1 MKDLLRLLEA
11 ERKMERDF
19 VREAARLPQHPTGW
33 PTALLL
39 FHVYRWRERLRNG
52 LRQLR
57 DGQAVTPPPENV
69 DEFNERELPEGAG
82 VSLDQAAA
90 RADHTLGELIEL
102 WTAIGDRPLTWYIA
116 QTTGE
121 ALLRNSYFHPR
132 NHVGEH
138 FIERGDRQRGRQIFE
153 ETVADLRA
161 ADCPRHTLGPALVN
175 LASIRVGDGQMDDAV
190 RLLGEGL
197 PMRSDLRAGVANDPE
212 FAPLKGDSRFQA
224 LIKV

>member
-1 MKDLLRLLEA
+1 MKDLLRLLQA
-11 ERKMERDF
+11 ERRMERDF
-19 VREAARLPQHPTGW
+19 VGEATRLPEHPTGW

-69 DEFNERELPEGAG
+69 DELNDRELQQGRG
-82 VSLDQAAA
+82 VSLRDAAE
-90 RADHTLGELIEL
+90 RADATLAELIEL
-102 WTAIGDRPLTWYIA
+102 YRAVGEKRLKWYIA
-116 QTTGE
+116 ETTGE
-121 ALLRNSYFHPR
+121 ALVRHSYFHPR
-132 NHVGEH
+132 NHIGEH
-138 FIERGDRQRGRQIFE
+138 FIERGDRQRGRLIFE

-161 ADCPRHTLGPALVN
+161 AEAPHHTLGPALVN
-175 LASIRVGDGQMDDAV
+175 LANVRIGDGQVDVAL

-197 PMRSDLRAGVANDPE
+197 PMRPDLRTAVANDPE

-224 LIKV
+224 LIKA